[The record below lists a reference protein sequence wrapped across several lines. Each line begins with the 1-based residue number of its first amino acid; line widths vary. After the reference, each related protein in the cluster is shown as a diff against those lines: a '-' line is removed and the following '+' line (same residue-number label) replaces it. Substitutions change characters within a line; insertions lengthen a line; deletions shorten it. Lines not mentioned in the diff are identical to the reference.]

1 MTEQLTRNQ
10 IKDFAKTMTA
20 QDLAYLLESRCNSF
34 SMDFRQGREVGENLQ
49 MSHRTLQAT
58 VFRYLLGIIVGLS
71 EQEARFTDARN
82 ETAVFSAKK
91 ISEMIKSGEIDIGY
105 MI

>member
-1 MTEQLTRNQ
+1 MATKQEVQEFARDLTVPQL
-10 IKDFAKTMTA
+10 A
-20 QDLAYLLESRCNSF
+20 LLLETRCNSF
-34 SMDFRQGREVGENLQ
+34 SSDFREGRQVGENLH

-71 EQEARFTDARN
+71 EQEERYTDARN
-82 ETAVFSAKK
+82 ETAIFSAKK
-91 ISEMIKSGEIDIGY
+91 ISEMIKSGEIELGY

>member
-1 MTEQLTRNQ
+1 MATKQEVQEFARDLTIPQLAL
-10 IKDFAKTMTA
+10 F
-20 QDLAYLLESRCNSF
+20 LETRCNSF
-34 SMDFRQGREVGENLQ
+34 SSDFREGRQVGENLH

-71 EQEARFTDARN
+71 EQEERYTDARN
-82 ETAVFSAKK
+82 ETAIFSAKK
-91 ISEMIKSGEIDIGY
+91 ISEMIKSGEIELGH

>member
-1 MTEQLTRNQ
+1 MATKQEVQEFARDLTVPQLAL
-10 IKDFAKTMTA
+10 F
-20 QDLAYLLESRCNSF
+20 LETHCNSF
-34 SMDFRQGREVGENLQ
+34 SSDFREGRQVGENLH

-71 EQEARFTDARN
+71 EQEERCTDARN
-82 ETAVFSAKK
+82 ETAIFSAKK
-91 ISEMIKSGEIDIGY
+91 ISEMIKSGEIELGY